1 MPSPLKMKTVQ
12 LFGILVLYTTAVLGV
27 FVQDAF
33 VKDWIKHHY
42 GQLEKYELVAND
54 TLIATTDLNELVSLD
69 PNAASKL
76 RWSVDLKVLPSDIDD
91 FVVLL
96 RGDIIYGISSTGS
109 CVYAW
114 DLKSGVLINIYQ
126 LGGSIVKYESFFNRD
141 LIALDTSGKLQILH
155 HDGSLTSHESSHVIT
170 DFKVSSFN
178 GAAYVLLDN
187 DSFLSIG
194 ADGKLEIL
202 TEYVPPP
209 FSKVK
214 AFKEGIII
222 TTDNKL
228 VQFDN
233 LDSPVAIPYK
243 LNKVVIINSEFFI
256 GYSGKLF
263 NVYNYIDGEFSQ
275 VWSNTLDKVIEDV
288 DAIEYS
294 LTSLV
299 SVATSAD
306 SIIYDFTDFITT
318 QDPETISKIQFP
330 AVFNKDTR
338 IILSESEL
346 ELVTAFF
353 YEPATL
359 LLKKYSLQRETISEL
374 SVDLELLHSSG
385 PSKAILVNKPHS
397 QTAIDKAH
405 HIIEDAYSFSV
416 FSSWLSRTR
425 RHLSEIGKFVFL
437 LIDTYSEEP
446 QQVPVIKED
455 IYGFGKVLVYVDEA
469 HQALVATDTSNAKEL
484 QTLFFPF
491 DGEVKDLLHANSHIY
506 VVFEKSV
513 VIVDIRDWSLRVK
526 DFNKPIAH
534 VFLTEVEL
542 PDNEYAIEDDEIP
555 GVVYALIL
563 EASDEIEL
571 LDSNNNLKLRE
582 SQYFVERKGENELGG
597 FKLVGNKL
605 ISTWRF
611 TKSSEAILLTAQK
624 PLDHVTSSVGIAR
637 FDKSV
642 IYKYLNPNLISL
654 ITQDV
659 VTKQLNLYLIDGVT
673 GTLLYTQ
680 KHQEEVVDPE
690 SINLIQD
697 DNWIIYTYFIKS
709 PSLEQRIIVVDL
721 FDTAENAV
729 TNNKEKSVF
738 GKENRFNI
746 TIDSISKKSYIF
758 PEKIITIKPTY
769 TKFGITLKSIIAL
782 TETGSLF
789 ELPKFILNSR
799 RIDDRA
805 VTQED
810 LQDEFRIMPYEPVIF
825 KNTYQTLNHKNKLTV
840 DDKYNQIVIKSTE
853 LESTSVVCFVNKYN
867 EFCTLIQPSLSY
879 DLLNSNFDKIKLSI
893 TIVILLVAY
902 LVTKPFVLSKKLN
915 AAWQD
920 R

>member
-1 MPSPLKMKTVQ
+1 MKAVQ
-12 LFGILVLYTTAVLGV
+12 LVGLLVLYASTVLGV

-76 RWSVDLKVLPSDIDD
+76 RWSVDLKVLPSYIDD
-91 FVVLL
+91 FVVL
-96 RGDIIYGISSTGS
+96 RSGDVIYGFSSTGRY
-109 CVYAW
+109 VYAW
-114 DLKSGVLINIYQ
+114 ELKSGVLINSYQ
-126 LGGSIVKYESFFNRD
+126 LGGSLVKYESFFNRN
-141 LIALDTSGKLQILH
+141 LVALDTSGKLHVLQN
-155 HDGSLTSHESSHVIT
+155 DGTLTSHESSHVIT

-194 ADGKLEIL
+194 ADGTLEIL

-209 FSKVK
+209 FNKIK
-214 AFKEGIII
+214 AFKEGNII

-228 VQFDN
+228 VQFDS
-233 LDSPVAIPYK
+233 LDSPIAIPYK
-243 LNKVVIINSEFFI
+243 LSNVVIINSEFFI
-256 GYSGKLF
+256 DYSGKLF
-263 NVYNYIDGEFSQ
+263 NVYSYIDGEFSQ
-275 VWSNTLDKVIEDV
+275 VWSDAIDKAIESV
-288 DAIEYS
+288 EAIEYS

-299 SVATSAD
+299 SVATTHN

-318 QDPETISKIQFP
+318 QDPETINKIQSPDF
-330 AVFNKDTR
+330 FNKDTK
-338 IILSESEL
+338 IIISESEI

-353 YEPATL
+353 YEPANVL
-359 LLKKYSLQRETISEL
+359 FKKYSLQKDTIAEL
-374 SVDLELLHSSG
+374 SVDLEFLHWSG

-405 HIIEDAYSFSV
+405 HIIEDAYSFSI

-425 RHLSEIGKFVFL
+425 RHLSEIGKFVFS
-437 LIDTYSEEP
+437 LIDKYSEES
-446 QQVPVIKED
+446 QQALVSEED
-455 IYGFGKVLVYVDEA
+455 IYGFEKILLYVDET
-469 HQALVATDTSNAKEL
+469 HQALVATDTSNGKRL
-484 QTLFFPF
+484 QTLLFPL
-491 DGEVKDLLHANSHIY
+491 DGEVKNLLHANSHVY
-506 VVFEKSV
+506 VIFEKSV
-513 VIVDIRDWSLRVK
+513 VIVDIRDWTLSLR
-526 DFNKPIAH
+526 DFNKPIAN
-534 VFLTEVEL
+534 VVLTEVEL
-542 PDNEYAIEDDEIP
+542 PDNEYAIEDDEIL
-555 GVVYALIL
+555 GGVYAVTL
-563 EASDEIEL
+563 EGSDEIEL
-571 LDSNNNLKLRE
+571 LDSNKDLKLRE
-582 SQYFVERKGENELGG
+582 SQYFVERKGENELDGY
-597 FKLVGNKL
+597 KLIGNKL
-605 ISTWRF
+605 VSTWKF
-611 TKSSEAILLTAQK
+611 SKSSETILSIAQK

-642 IYKYLNPNLISL
+642 IYKYLNPNLISM

-680 KHQEEVVDPE
+680 KHQDEIVDPG

-729 TNNKEKSVF
+729 SNNKEKSIF
-738 GKENRFNI
+738 GTENRFNI
-746 TIDSISKKSYIF
+746 TIDSISRKSYVF
-758 PEKIITIKPTY
+758 PDKIITIKPTY

-825 KNTYQTLNHKNKLTV
+825 KNTYQILNHKHKLAV

-853 LESTSVVCFVNKYN
+853 LESTSVVCLVNKYN

-902 LVTKPFVLSKKLN
+902 LATKPFVLSKKLN